1 MRVVVQGVTELKFSE
16 REAQSIGGER
26 RFPRKERVLKVL
38 LMEKPI
44 IRLVTCGSVDDG
56 KSTLIGRLLVE
67 TDSVPDDTI
76 DAAKSV
82 RRSGS
87 TIRAGEID
95 FSLLTDGLEAERE
108 QGITIDVA
116 YRSMNLLNGRRLI
129 IADAPGH
136 EQYTRNM
143 AVAASRSDI
152 ALVLIDAT
160 RGIRTQTLRH
170 LTICS
175 LMGVTKIAVVINK
188 LDGVGYS
195 EQVYNQIREGLVQTV
210 ERLEITSLQ
219 FIPVSA
225 LAGDNVVYSTGAM
238 PWYCGPTLLEYI
250 QEWDIQ
256 NAGEN
261 LPRLNVQM
269 ISRAKNFRG
278 LAGTVVGG
286 KFSVGDEVAVLP
298 SKKTAKI
305 SQISTFGGDLLSAED
320 GHAVTLVLEPEV
332 DATRGDIVEL
342 STKSSTPA
350 DRFATTLVW
359 LGEAD
364 LIHSKSYFLIS
375 GSTQVPAIVT
385 NVKYVLNINNGEHDA
400 ARVLKTNEIGVV
412 ELATDAPIGLIS
424 YGQNRFKG
432 NFILVDRGT
441 MNTVGAGMVT
451 HALRRSANISEHHYE
466 LDREARAK
474 QKNQRAKVVW
484 LTGLSGSG
492 KSSIANALEKKLFSL
507 GMHSYVLDGD
517 NMRLGLNKDL
527 GFTREDRAENV
538 RRVSEVAHVLYDAGL
553 ITIVALVSPY
563 AADRS
568 QARALFPESDFAE
581 VWVNTPTEVCAQ
593 RDPKRLYIKAAS
605 GELPNL
611 TGVGQEYQAPE
622 EPILTLD
629 GTVELDLNVKI
640 LVDRIFGS

>member
-1 MRVVVQGVTELKFSE
+1 
-16 REAQSIGGER
+16 
-26 RFPRKERVLKVL
+26 
-38 LMEKPI
+38 MEKPI

-67 TDSVPDDTI
+67 TDSVPDDTV

-87 TIRAGEID
+87 TIKAGEID

-152 ALVLIDAT
+152 ALVLVDAT

-195 EQVYNQIREGLVQTV
+195 ELVYKEIQEGLKETI
-210 ERLEITSLQ
+210 ERLEITNIR
-219 FIPVSA
+219 FVPVSA
-225 LAGDNVVYSTGAM
+225 LAGDNVVYGTGNM
-238 PWYCGPTLLEYI
+238 PWYHGPTLLEYI
-250 QEWDIQ
+250 QEWDFED
-256 NAGEN
+256 AGEN

-269 ISRAKNFRG
+269 ISRAENFRG
-278 LAGTVVGG
+278 LAGTIVGG

-305 SQISTFGGDLLSAED
+305 SRIATFGEDLKEAAD
-320 GHAVTLVLEPEV
+320 NKAVTLVLEPDV
-332 DATRGDIVEL
+332 DATRGDVIEL
-342 STKSSTPA
+342 AAKASSPA
-350 DRFATTLVW
+350 DRFAATVVW
-359 LGEAD
+359 LGETD

-385 NVKYVLNINNGEHDA
+385 NIRHVLNINNGEHDA

-412 ELATDAPIGLIS
+412 ELATDAPIALIP
-424 YGQNRFKG
+424 YKQNRFKG
-432 NFILVDRGT
+432 NFILVDRAT
-441 MNTVGAGMVT
+441 MNTVGAGIVT

-466 LDREARAK
+466 IDREARAA
-474 QKNQRAKVVW
+474 QKNQKAKVIW

-492 KSSIANALEKKLFSL
+492 KSTVANALEKKLFSL
-507 GMHSYVLDGD
+507 GMHAYVLDGD

-538 RRVSEVAHVLYDAGL
+538 RRVSEVAHSLYDAGL
-553 ITIVALVSPY
+553 VTIVALVSPY
-563 AADRS
+563 AEDRN
-568 QARALFPESDFAE
+568 QAKSLFPEGDFAE
-581 VWVNTPTEVCAQ
+581 VWVKTSAEVCAE
-593 RDPKRLYIKAAS
+593 RDSKGLYRKAAA

-611 TGVGQEYQAPE
+611 SGVGQEYEAPATAAL
-622 EPILTLD
+622 ILD
-629 GTVELDLNVKI
+629 GTMQVEKNVEQLLKT
-640 LVDRIFGS
+640 FFN

>member
-1 MRVVVQGVTELKFSE
+1 M
-16 REAQSIGGER
+16 A
-26 RFPRKERVLKVL
+26 
-38 LMEKPI
+38 KPI

-67 TDSVPDDTI
+67 TDSVPDDTV

-87 TIRAGEID
+87 TIKAGEID

-143 AVAASRSDI
+143 SVAASRADM

-175 LMGVTKIAVVINK
+175 LMGVTRIAVVINK
-188 LDGVGYS
+188 LDGVDYS
-195 EQVYNQIREGLVQTV
+195 ETVFKYLQVGLDETIK
-210 ERLEITSLQ
+210 RLEITNIR
-219 FIPVSA
+219 FVPVSA
-225 LAGDNVVYSTGAM
+225 LAGDNVVYGTENM
-238 PWYCGPTLLEYI
+238 PWYQGPTLLQYI
-250 QEWDIQ
+250 QEWDVEDS
-256 NAGEN
+256 GEN

-269 ISRAKNFRG
+269 ISRAENFRG
-278 LAGTVVGG
+278 VAGTIVGG
-286 KFSVGDEVAVLP
+286 SFSVGDEVAVLP

-305 SQISTFGGDLLSAED
+305 GRISTFDGDLKSADD
-320 GHAVTLVLEPEV
+320 GKAVSLVLEPDV
-332 DATRGDIVEL
+332 DATRGDVIEL
-342 STKSSTPA
+342 LAKASSPA
-350 DRFATTLVW
+350 DRFAATVVW
-359 LGEAD
+359 LGETD
-364 LIHSKSYFLIS
+364 LIHSKSYLLIS
-375 GSTQVPAIVT
+375 GSTQIPAIVT
-385 NVKYVLNINNGEHDA
+385 NVRHVLNINNGDRDA
-400 ARVLKTNEIGVV
+400 ARVIKTNEIGVV
-412 ELATDAPIGLIS
+412 ELATDSPIALVP
-424 YGQNRFKG
+424 YNQNRFKG
-432 NFILVDRGT
+432 NFILVDRST

-466 LDREARAK
+466 IDREARAA
-474 QKNQRAKVVW
+474 QKNQKARVIW

-492 KSSIANALEKKLFSL
+492 KSTIANALEKKLFSL
-507 GMHSYVLDGD
+507 GMHAYVLDGD

-538 RRVSEVAHVLYDAGL
+538 RRISEVAHNLYDAGL

-563 AADRS
+563 AEDRA
-568 QARALFPESDFAE
+568 QAKALFPDGDFAE
-581 VWVNTPTEVCAQ
+581 VWVKTSAEICAQ
-593 RDPKRLYIKAAS
+593 RDPKGLYKKANE
-605 GELPNL
+605 GKLPNL
-611 TGVGQEYQAPE
+611 TGVGQVYEAPSGAD
-622 EPILTLD
+622 LVVD
-629 GTVELDLNVKI
+629 GELDIQHNLDVILRTVFKI
-640 LVDRIFGS
+640 

>member
-1 MRVVVQGVTELKFSE
+1 
-16 REAQSIGGER
+16 
-26 RFPRKERVLKVL
+26 
-38 LMEKPI
+38 MEKPI

-67 TDSVPDDTI
+67 TDSVPDDTV

-87 TIRAGEID
+87 TIKAGDID

-152 ALVLIDAT
+152 ALVLVDAT

-175 LMGVTKIAVVINK
+175 LMGVFKIAVVVNK
-188 LDGVGYS
+188 LDGIGYS
-195 EQVYNQIREGLVQTV
+195 EQVYKDIQEGLKETI
-210 ERLEITSLQ
+210 ERLEITNIE
-219 FIPVSA
+219 FIPLSA
-225 LAGDNVVYSTGAM
+225 LAGDNVVHGSENM
-238 PWYCGPTLLEYI
+238 PWYQGPTLLEYI
-250 QEWDIQ
+250 QEWDVEDL
-256 NAGEN
+256 GEN

-269 ISRAKNFRG
+269 ISRAEDFRG
-278 LAGTVVGG
+278 LAGTIVGG
-286 KFSVGDEVAVLP
+286 KFTVGDEVAVLP

-305 SQISTFGGDLLSAED
+305 SHISTFGGGLQSAED
-320 GHAVTLVLEPEV
+320 GKAVTLVLEPDV
-332 DATRGDIVEL
+332 DATRGDVIEL
-342 STKSSTPA
+342 ASSATKPA
-350 DRFATTLVW
+350 DRFAATVVW
-359 LGEAD
+359 LGEQD

-385 NVKYVLNINNGEHDA
+385 TIRHSLNINTGDHDP
-400 ARVLKTNEIGVV
+400 ARVLKMNEIGVV
-412 ELATDAPIGLIS
+412 ELATDAPIAMTS
-424 YGQNRFKG
+424 YKANRFKG
-432 NFILVDRGT
+432 NFILVDRAT

-466 LDREARAK
+466 IDREARAN
-474 QKNQRAKVVW
+474 QKNQKAKVIW

-492 KSSIANALEKKLFSL
+492 KSTIANTLEKKLFSL
-507 GMHSYVLDGD
+507 GMHAYVLDGD
-517 NMRLGLNKDL
+517 NIRLGLNKDL

-538 RRVSEVAHVLYDAGL
+538 RRVSEVAHNLYDAGL
-553 ITIVALVSPY
+553 VVIVALVSPY
-563 AADRS
+563 AEDRH
-568 QARALFPESDFAE
+568 QAKALFPDGDFAE
-581 VWVNTPTEVCAQ
+581 VWVKTPAEVCAE
-593 RDPKRLYIKAAS
+593 RDTKGLYKKAAA

-611 TGVGQEYQAPE
+611 TGIGQEYEAPE
-622 EPILTLD
+622 SAELVLD
-629 GTVELDLNVKI
+629 GTANVEANLEL
-640 LVDRIFGS
+640 LLETFF

>member
-1 MRVVVQGVTELKFSE
+1 
-16 REAQSIGGER
+16 
-26 RFPRKERVLKVL
+26 
-38 LMEKPI
+38 MEKPI

-67 TDSVPDDTI
+67 TDSVPDDTV

-87 TIRAGEID
+87 TIKAGEID

-143 AVAASRSDI
+143 AVAASRADI
-152 ALVLIDAT
+152 ALVLVDAT

-188 LDGVGYS
+188 LDGVDYS
-195 EQVYNQIREGLVQTV
+195 EKVFKDMQEGLKETI
-210 ERLEITSLQ
+210 ERLEITNVQ
-219 FIPVSA
+219 FVPVSA
-225 LAGDNVVYSTGAM
+225 LAGDNVVYGIENM
-238 PWYCGPTLLEYI
+238 PWYQGPTLLEYI
-250 QEWDIQ
+250 QEWDVE
-256 NAGEN
+256 NSGEN

-269 ISRAKNFRG
+269 ISRAENYRG
-278 LAGTVVGG
+278 VAGTVIGG
-286 KFSVGDEVAVLP
+286 SFSVGDEVAVLP

-305 SQISTFGGDLLSAED
+305 GQISTFDGNLRSAED
-320 GHAVTLVLEPEV
+320 GQAVTLVLEPEV
-332 DATRGDIVEL
+332 DATRGDVIEL
-342 STKSSTPA
+342 AAKASSPA
-350 DRFATTLVW
+350 DRFAATVVW
-359 LGEAD
+359 LGETD
-364 LIHSKSYFLIS
+364 LIHSKSYFLVS
-375 GSTQVPAIVT
+375 GSTHVPAIVT
-385 NVKYVLNINNGEHDA
+385 NIRHVLNINNGDHDA

-412 ELATDAPIGLIS
+412 ELATDAPIALVP
-424 YGQNRFKG
+424 YKQNRFKG
-432 NFILVDRGT
+432 NFILVDRAT

-466 LDREARAK
+466 IDRESRSA
-474 QKNQRAKVVW
+474 QKDQKAKVIW

-492 KSSIANALEKKLFSL
+492 KSTIADALEKKLFSL
-507 GMHSYVLDGD
+507 GMHAYVLDGD

-538 RRVSEVAHVLYDAGL
+538 RRVSEVAHTLYDAGL

-563 AADRS
+563 AEDRA
-568 QARALFPESDFAE
+568 QAKSLFPEGEFSE
-581 VWVNTPTEVCAQ
+581 VWVKTPAKVCAE
-593 RDPKRLYIKAAS
+593 RDPKGLYKKAAS
-605 GELPNL
+605 GQLPNL
-611 TGVGQEYQAPE
+611 TGVGQEYE
-622 EPILTLD
+622 EPDTAELVLD
-629 GTVELDLNVKI
+629 GTLPVEENLEHLLQIVLD
-640 LVDRIFGS
+640 